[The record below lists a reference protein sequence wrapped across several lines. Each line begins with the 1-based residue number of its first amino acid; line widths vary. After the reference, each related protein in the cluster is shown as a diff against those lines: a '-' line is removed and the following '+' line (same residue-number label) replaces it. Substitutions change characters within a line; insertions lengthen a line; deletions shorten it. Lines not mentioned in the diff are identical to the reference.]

1 MAKVSPNGP
10 STHGKTA
17 SLSNLTIP
25 TYQTW
30 SPPRRN
36 LFAQWRRSAR
46 AVHRPAETQTTAN
59 PSPSVLLSS
68 SEPHKAIES
77 TDIPSS
83 SAELAM
89 NLDGGNV
96 DIAVFITMPTQSSKH
111 TAVTD
116 LPELTGL
123 NLGYAIVSRM
133 SKP

>member
-1 MAKVSPNGP
+1 MAKLSPNGP
-10 STHGKTA
+10 LTHGKPA
-17 SLSNLTIP
+17 SSSNLTIP
-25 TYQTW
+25 TYRTW

-68 SEPHKAIES
+68 SELHKAIES

-83 SAELAM
+83 TELAM